1 LQFRPR
7 LGSSKTSSLVQAI
20 SRYKQVFPDAD
31 VRYLVFG
38 ALNSAEAQ
46 REFGDNAIAST
57 LHSYAYSQ
65 VVKRFKLGQIK
76 PFLTWRD
83 LPKSIKRPF
92 GSDYDLLVL
101 IDDYCKSDHLSLDSY
116 AIEQADTNP
125 EFNKR
130 LIAPTKQ
137 VLNMMAQGSLVI
149 THSFY
154 LKLFH
159 ILVMDGTIQL
169 ASVDRLLVD
178 EFQDMS
184 GLALD
189 IINKIPAEQ
198 KVFVGD
204 VNQSIFSFLKLQN
217 GFARYPDAKVLTLS
231 KSFRVDQS
239 YAPAIQSFL
248 RKYLEPEA
256 VFNGM
261 EYPTNPAPTPLT
273 KAYLTRTNDSLIT
286 KMIELNKAGIPYHL
300 STKAKLKQMFK
311 LPLALI
317 YAKPA
322 FDQKDSELKHL
333 QHDIDDWG
341 SFSERKR
348 KELSLFAY
356 LRQANPDDAKLAS
369 AMTLVTKFGSKDII
383 NAYEHADDHRKKA
396 CNLSLLTGHTSKGS
410 TFDEVELAEDLNK
423 AIDEIVQKDPSTYTD
438 DDRAELCL
446 YFVVCTRHRYKLTN
460 ARHLLKEIS

>member
-7 LGSSKTSSLVQAI
+7 LGSSKTTSLVQAV
-20 SRYKQVFPDAD
+20 SRYKQVFPDAT

-38 ALNSAEAQ
+38 ALNSEEAQ
-46 REFGDNAIAST
+46 REFGDNAVAST

-101 IDDYCKSDHLSLDSY
+101 VDDYCKSDHLSLDLY
-116 AIEQADTNP
+116 AAAESDANP
-125 EFNKR
+125 EFRYN
-130 LIAPTKQ
+130 LIAPAKQ
-137 VLNMMAQGSLVI
+137 ILNMMAGGNLAI

-159 ILVMDGTIQL
+159 VLVMDGTIQL

-189 IINKIPAEQ
+189 IINAIPAEQ

-204 VNQSIFSFLKLQN
+204 VNQSIFTFLKLRN
-217 GFARYPDAKVLTLS
+217 GFKQYPDAKVLTLS
-231 KSFRVDQS
+231 KSFRVDAS
-239 YAPAIQSFL
+239 YAPAIQAFL
-248 RKYLEPEA
+248 RKYLEPDA
-256 VFNGM
+256 VFEGM
-261 EYPTNPAPTPLT
+261 EYPTDPAPTPVT
-273 KAYLTRTNDSLIT
+273 KAYLTRTNNSLIT

-300 STKAKLKQMFK
+300 SSKAKLKQMFK

-341 SFSERKR
+341 SLSEAKR
-348 KELSLFAY
+348 KEISLVKY
-356 LRQANPDDAKLAS
+356 LRQANPDDTKLAS
-369 AMTLVTKFGSKDII
+369 AITLILKFGSKDIL
-383 NAYEHADDHRKKA
+383 NAYEHANDHKSKP

-410 TFDEVELAEDLNK
+410 TFDEVELDNDLNE
-423 AIDEIVQKDPSTYTD
+423 AITDIIARDPSTYTD
-438 DDRAELCL
+438 DERSELCL
-446 YFVVCTRHRYKLTN
+446 YFVCISRMRFKLIN
-460 ARHLLKEIS
+460 AKHLPKENQ